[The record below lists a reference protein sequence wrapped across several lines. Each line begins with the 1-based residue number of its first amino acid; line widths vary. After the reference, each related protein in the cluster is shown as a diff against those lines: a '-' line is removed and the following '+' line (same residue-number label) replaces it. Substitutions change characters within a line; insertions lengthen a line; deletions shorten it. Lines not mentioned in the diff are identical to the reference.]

1 MGIARK
7 EFNIIKGIYDIAIAN
22 LILSGE
28 KLKAFLLYLGT
39 KQGYPLPPLQHS
51 NGSPSHSNQIRERK
65 VYKVEDKR

>member
-7 EFNIIKGIYDIAIAN
+7 EFNVIKGIYDIPIAN

-39 KQGYPLPPLQHS
+39 KQGYPLPPLLF
-51 NGSPSHSNQIRERK
+51 NIVMEVLATAIR
-65 VYKVEDKR
+65 